1 MDRTVGMFDPQVS
14 ISIIMTFVT
23 FLDVAPPDD
32 LLTSEASIAPLLSA
46 HTSLRMHPCSSNACA
61 LRWNMQ
67 AMMAIAHGY
76 STWL

>member
-1 MDRTVGMFDPQVS
+1 MDRTVGMIDPQVS

-32 LLTSEASIAPLLSA
+32 LLTSEASIRTFAERA
-46 HTSLRMHPCSSNACA
+46 HKLADASMQLKWLRAALEHASND
-61 LRWNMQ
+61 
-67 AMMAIAHGY
+67 GY